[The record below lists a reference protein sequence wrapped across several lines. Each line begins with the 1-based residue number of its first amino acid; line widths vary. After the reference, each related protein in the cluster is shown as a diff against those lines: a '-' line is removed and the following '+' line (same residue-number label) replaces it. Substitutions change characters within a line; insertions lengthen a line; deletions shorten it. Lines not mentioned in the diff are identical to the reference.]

1 MGAANRIP
9 ITWLDSVRVGVCLGV
24 AVSFFDRVQEEED
37 EALSWHCAS
46 GEEGRAEMEKP
57 HRSHESPRRLCPVL
71 LTQEGACAHN
81 T

>member
-1 MGAANRIP
+1 MTHVRSPCFGGRFHYVGAANRIP

-46 GEEGRAEMEKP
+46 GEEGRAEM
-57 HRSHESPRRLCPVL
+57 
-71 LTQEGACAHN
+71 
-81 T
+81 